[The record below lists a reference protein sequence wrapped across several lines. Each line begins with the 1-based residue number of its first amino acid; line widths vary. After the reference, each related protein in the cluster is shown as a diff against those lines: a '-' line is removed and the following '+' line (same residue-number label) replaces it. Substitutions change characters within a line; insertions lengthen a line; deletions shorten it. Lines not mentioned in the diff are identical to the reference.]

1 MPQRREIKIRKG
13 MYFMTDQ
20 TFCVFEPK
28 AGRLVSAIFFLFRV
42 VRVDGKQDKDRGIG
56 YVVRVHSFDI
66 FSS

>member
-1 MPQRREIKIRKG
+1 
-13 MYFMTDQ
+13 MYFMTGQ

-28 AGRLVSAIFFLFRV
+28 AGRLVCAIFFPLRV
-42 VRVDGKQDKDRGIG
+42 VRVDGKEDKGRGIG